1 MSLSRVCN
9 YYSYHTHSVWALATD
24 PLTCIFYSSRWFQ
37 VGHDFKKKKRKK
49 IIKAKLVA
57 RHSGRSEKGMIIST

>member
-1 MSLSRVCN
+1 MILKR
-9 YYSYHTHSVWALATD
+9 
-24 PLTCIFYSSRWFQ
+24 
-37 VGHDFKKKKRKK
+37 KKRKK